1 MEACLQLCICVLC
14 ISSCGN
20 VGSGH
25 LTKVLRINLC
35 SHFPDGDEYG
45 VTGDCMSFI
54 LLYSTPLYIIVYVC
68 ICKVF
73 YDFNVSSFR
82 RDLGRARTVTP
93 QVCMD
98 KGVIV

>member
-1 MEACLQLCICVLC
+1 MEACLQLCISVLR

-25 LTKVLRINLC
+25 LIKFYKLICVHTFRMVMK
-35 SHFPDGDEYG
+35 YG

-54 LLYSTPLYIIVYVC
+54 SLYSTPLPIIVYVC

-82 RDLGRARTVTP
+82 RVLGRARTITP
-93 QVCMD
+93 RVSMD